1 MKKTLKLT
9 EIDCANCAAK
19 LEKNINKLS
28 GVESA
33 TVVFLTKK
41 VLLEVKDDCDWAD
54 LLKGIAKEA
63 KKIERDCEVIE
74 Q

>member
-19 LEKNINKLS
+19 LERNINKLD

-41 VLLEVKDDCDWAD
+41 VILNISDDCDYD
-54 LLKGIAKEA
+54 TLLKAIRKEA
-63 KKIERDCEVIE
+63 KKIEPDCDVIE
-74 Q
+74 

>member
-19 LEKNINKLS
+19 LEKNINKLD

-41 VLLEVKDDCDWAD
+41 IILNTTEDCDYD
-54 LLKGIAKEA
+54 TLLKAIRKEA
-63 KKIERDCEVIE
+63 KKIEPDCDVLE
-74 Q
+74 

>member
-19 LEKNINKLS
+19 LEKNINKLA

-41 VLLEVKDDCDWAD
+41 IILNTTEDCDYD
-54 LLKGIAKEA
+54 TLLKAIRKEA
-63 KKIERDCEVIE
+63 KKIEPDCDVLE
-74 Q
+74 